1 MTTTEDAAPAA
12 VPDPEPRVRRLRGR
26 RWRTVVLA
34 PIGDGSTRRR
44 ASDAVRVGTAVLVI
58 VLSVGAIR
66 HPLSFES
73 TVVDAVSPLPS
84 GLHWIVSSLWFLGS
98 IGAVVASIVFVVL
111 IGRLRL
117 GIDMAVVGIGT
128 WVVCGLLGATLGPD
142 GGRPSTSAYPGFDLG
157 FPLARVAVATA
168 LVCVIAPYLSR
179 PFRRFVLTL
188 VVLAAV
194 AAVLKGAG
202 LPVVVVASLAIG
214 WGLAAVLRLAVGSP
228 TGLPSTGEVVDAAEE
243 LGLELADVAPVRPQ
257 VWGVARFTATLDGNP
272 TDVSIYGRDAADAQL
287 LAKAWRF
294 LWYRD
299 SGPTLSLTRLQQV
312 EHEAYL
318 DLAAARAGLMAPDV
332 VLAAMAPSGREALLV
347 TRPPAGS
354 TLAELDVDHV
364 TGEVTDE
371 VLDAVLAEVGRLR
384 AAGIAHGALSPT
396 SIVVDRST
404 PGEPSAGLRDF
415 RTATSSASI
424 ERIDRDLGGLL
435 IVLGLAVGAPR
446 TIDATVRVLG
456 TDALEAALPQIQ
468 ASAVDRETRHAVRK
482 EKPLLGDLRDAG
494 AAAVGVES
502 PKLAE
507 IHRVSPSGLAMGVGA
522 LVGIVLIVREFA
534 GVGGILDTLKTAQW
548 QWVLACF
555 VAAQL
560 TNVTQAWSVMGSVSA
575 ALPFGPTLGL
585 ELANAFTGL
594 VGGTLGTTATIIR
607 YFQRR
612 GLEVSVAVS
621 SGVLVSAAG
630 MLSQVVLFAVSFLLT
645 RGDFDFGT
653 NDTTGSSNS
662 GGHNGALLLAAIVV
676 VAVAV
681 GLVTAV
687 PRFRRVA
694 VAKLQP
700 QVAAARDN
708 LRELATQPGKLVQLF
723 GGTAGAQILFA
734 VALGFALKAYGWS
747 LGLPEL
753 IVINTVASLLGGIA
767 PVPGG
772 MGVIEAGMIA
782 GLTAAGVPDTIAVAA
797 TITQRLFTCYLPPIW
812 GYPTLAWMHKHE
824 YL

>member
-1 MTTTEDAAPAA
+1 MRHGRA
-12 VPDPEPRVRRLRGR
+12 R

-34 PIGDGSTRRR
+34 PVGDGSTRRR
-44 ASDAVRVGTAVLVI
+44 ASDAVRVGTAVLV
-58 VLSVGAIR
+58 VALSVGAIR

-73 TVVDAVSPLPS
+73 TVVEAVSPLPS
-84 GLHWIVSSLWFLGS
+84 GLHWIVSSLWFIGS
-98 IGAVVASIVFVVL
+98 IGAMVASIAIVL
-111 IGRLRL
+111 LVGRVRL
-117 GIDMAVVGIGT
+117 ATEMAVVGLGT
-128 WVVCGLLGATLGPD
+128 WAVCALLTAAWGTD
-142 GGRPSTSAYPGFDLG
+142 GGRPDPSAYPGFDLG
-157 FPLARVAVATA
+157 FPLARIAVATA
-168 LVCVIAPYLSR
+168 LVATIVPYLSR
-179 PFRRFVLTL
+179 PFRRFVLAL

-194 AAVLKGAG
+194 AAVLRGAG

-228 TGLPSTGEVVDAAEE
+228 TGLPSVGEVVDAAAA
-243 LGLELADVAPVRPQ
+243 LGLALADVSPVRPQ
-257 VWGVARFTATLDGNP
+257 VWGVARFTAMLDGRP
-272 TDVSIYGRDAADAQL
+272 VDVSIYGRDAADAQL
-287 LAKAWRF
+287 LAKVWRF

-318 DLAAARAGLMAPDV
+318 DLAAARAGLTAPDV
-332 VLAAMAPSGREALLV
+332 VLAAMAPSGQDALLV

-354 TLAELDVDHV
+354 ALAELDAD
-364 TGEVTDE
+364 EVTDQ
-371 VLDAVLAEVGRLR
+371 VLDAVLAEAGRLR
-384 AAGIAHGALSPT
+384 TAGIAHGDLSAT
-396 SIVVDRST
+396 SIVVDRAGT
-404 PGEPSAGLRDF
+404 RPPVVGLREF
-415 RTATSSASI
+415 RTATSSAPN

-435 IVLGLAVGAPR
+435 IVLALRAGSQR

-468 ASAVDRETRHAVRK
+468 ASAVDRATRHAIRHQK
-482 EKPLLGDLRDAG
+482 QLLGELREAG
-494 AAAVGVES
+494 ATAAGVES

-507 IHRVSPSGLAMGVGA
+507 IHRVSLSGLAMGVGA
-522 LVGIVLIVREFA
+522 LVGLVLIVREVA
-534 GVGGILDTLKTAQW
+534 GVGGILATLKTAQW
-548 QWVLACF
+548 QWVVLCF
-555 VAAQL
+555 IAAQA
-560 TNVTQAWSVMGSVSA
+560 TNVTQAWSVMGSVSS

-612 GLEVSVAVS
+612 GLAVSVAVS

-630 MLSQVVLFAVSFLLT
+630 MVSQAVLFVTAFLLT

-653 NDTTGSSNS
+653 NGTTGSSNS
-662 GGHNGALLLAAIVV
+662 GGHNGTLLLLGIVL

-681 GLVTAV
+681 GLITAV
-687 PRFRRVA
+687 PRFRKVA

-700 QVAAARDN
+700 QVTAAREN
-708 LRELATQPGKLVQLF
+708 LRELATQPGKLVKLF
-723 GGTAGAQILFA
+723 GGAAGAQILFA
-734 VALGFALKAYGWS
+734 VALGFALKAYGSS
-747 LGLPEL
+747 LSLPEL
-753 IVINTVASLLGGIA
+753 IVINTIASLLGGVA

-772 MGVIEAGMIA
+772 MGVIEAGLIA
-782 GLTAAGVPDTIAVAA
+782 GMTAAGVPDTVAVAA

-812 GYPTLAWMHKHE
+812 GYPTLAWMRKRE